1 MGEGCRG
8 ESEPTT
14 EDDDDELRGFRL
26 CFGLNDAGTAEEV
39 LPLWGDE
46 MWPGVKLG
54 GVGEEALGADVTG
67 GCAEPF
73 LEWEGAKLGGRSLPV
88 ALLFVICP
96 RLLIFLEKPILPRY
110 TDIMDQRDPAECE
123 GAGHRADPF
132 AVSVV
137 AVLRHFA
144 DSVVEVT
151 IGDADVLV
159 RVRILD
165 RSVVRV
171 HHATGLGVGQDAI
184 GMHQQP
190 GFLIKASDVEFLS
203 PRKAEDSAAALENE
217 STGEVAA

>member
-26 CFGLNDAGTAEEV
+26 CSGLNDAGTAEEV
-39 LPLWGDE
+39 LPVWGDE
-46 MWPGVKLG
+46 MWPGAKLG
-54 GVGEEALGADVTG
+54 GVGEKALGADVTG

-151 IGDADVLV
+151 IGDAD
-159 RVRILD
+159 RFSHQAWAFPPDSANPSHRTA
-165 RSVVRV
+165 VVR
-171 HHATGLGVGQDAI
+171 GLRSARA
-184 GMHQQP
+184 P
-190 GFLIKASDVEFLS
+190 SA
-203 PRKAEDSAAALENE
+203 PRKRELGIAPPACLHLRSHLNRITAWLP
-217 STGEVAA
+217 

>member
-110 TDIMDQRDPAECE
+110 TCLLYTSP
-123 GAGHRADPF
+123 
-132 AVSVV
+132 
-137 AVLRHFA
+137 
-144 DSVVEVT
+144 
-151 IGDADVLV
+151 
-159 RVRILD
+159 
-165 RSVVRV
+165 
-171 HHATGLGVGQDAI
+171 
-184 GMHQQP
+184 
-190 GFLIKASDVEFLS
+190 S
-203 PRKAEDSAAALENE
+203 PRD
-217 STGEVAA
+217 

>member
-39 LPLWGDE
+39 LPVWGDE
-46 MWPGVKLG
+46 MWPGAKLG

-73 LEWEGAKLGGRSLPV
+73 LEWEGAKLGGRSLSV

-171 HHATGLGVGQDAI
+171 HHATGFRVGQGAI
-184 GMHQQP
+184 GMH
-190 GFLIKASDVEFLS
+190 
-203 PRKAEDSAAALENE
+203 
-217 STGEVAA
+217 

>member
-1 MGEGCRG
+1 M
-8 ESEPTT
+8 
-14 EDDDDELRGFRL
+14 
-26 CFGLNDAGTAEEV
+26 
-39 LPLWGDE
+39 GDE

-171 HHATGLGVGQDAI
+171 HHATGLRVGQDAI

-190 GFLIKASDVEFLS
+190 GFLIKPGLLLLTRRTRVIGRLW
-203 PRKAEDSAAALENE
+203 
-217 STGEVAA
+217 